1 MSDNTARIR
10 ELNDQFRKT
19 LMGGRV
25 YMTAGVDALDT
36 DVKAMALHKVAT
48 FVDFTKDNDPWS
60 EHDFG
65 AFELVGMKLF
75 WKIDH
80 YEKGSRLTAGAEH
93 PEDAATTERVLTIML
108 ADEY

>member
-19 LMGGRV
+19 LQGGRV
-25 YMTAGVDALDT
+25 YMTAGVDALDS
-36 DVKAMALHKVAT
+36 DVKAMALRKVAT
-48 FVDFTKDNDPWS
+48 FVDFTKDNDPWN

-65 AFELVGMKLF
+65 SFEIAGHTLF
-75 WKIDH
+75 FKID
-80 YEKGSRLTAGAEH
+80 YYDKADPDLGSDDPSDE
-93 PEDAATTERVLTIML
+93 AATERTLTVML